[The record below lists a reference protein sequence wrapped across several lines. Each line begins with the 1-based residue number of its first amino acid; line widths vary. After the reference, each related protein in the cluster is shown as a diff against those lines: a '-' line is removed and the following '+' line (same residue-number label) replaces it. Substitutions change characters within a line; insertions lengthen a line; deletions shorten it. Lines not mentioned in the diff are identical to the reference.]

1 MYMLSDLFFS
11 FTILAA
17 HETEAMSFSEALDSV
32 IGILTVLISVVSVV
46 SVIIMQI
53 RQTNY
58 EREAKRNEKKNSW
71 YRSEVLS
78 RERLSQHIESLRAVV
93 FEKEISKQEMCVKIN
108 DAVLDFFYQ
117 SVNYVAFFDLRH
129 YNTLKQKVMSASDNI
144 MHSIL
149 IEDKISN
156 KRAEEIIEIY
166 RMNLMY
172 LFYEYEM
179 KIN

>member
-1 MYMLSDLFFS
+1 MYMLNDSLIF
-11 FTILAA
+11 LAA
-17 HETEAMSFSEALDSV
+17 QEQTLSLSETLDSI

-46 SVIIMQI
+46 SVIVMQM
-53 RQTNY
+53 RQTRY
-58 EREAKRNEKKNSW
+58 EQRAKRNEKKNSW

-78 RERLSQHIESLRAVV
+78 RERLSQHIDNLRNIL
-93 FEKEISKQEMCVKIN
+93 FDKTLTKQEMCVGIN
-108 DAVLDFFYQ
+108 EAVLDFFYQ
-117 SVNYVAFFDLRH
+117 SVNYVAFFDLKH

-149 IEDKISN
+149 VEDTISD
-156 KRAEEIIEIY
+156 KRADEIIEIY

>member
-1 MYMLSDLFFS
+1 MYMLNNSLFF
-11 FTILAA
+11 LAA
-17 HETEAMSFSEALDSV
+17 SEQTLSLSETLDSI

-58 EREAKRNEKKNSW
+58 EREAKRSEKKNSW

-78 RERLSQHIESLRAVV
+78 RERLGQHIEALRSILFDKSLT
-93 FEKEISKQEMCVKIN
+93 KQEICVGIN

-117 SVNYVAFFDLRH
+117 SVNYVAFFDLKH

-149 IEDKISN
+149 VEDVISD
-156 KRAEEIIEIY
+156 KRADEIIEIY

>member
-1 MYMLSDLFFS
+1 MYMLSNS
-11 FTILAA
+11 ILSAVFLSA
-17 HETEAMSFSEALDSV
+17 SEQTLSLSETLDSV

-46 SVIIMQI
+46 SVIVMQM
-53 RQTNY
+53 RQTRY
-58 EREAKRNEKKNSW
+58 EQQAKRNEKKNSW

-78 RERLSQHIESLRAVV
+78 RERLDQHIDNLRNIL
-93 FEKEISKQEMCVKIN
+93 FDKTLTKQEICVGIN
-108 DAVLDFFYQ
+108 EAMLDFFYQ
-117 SVNYVAFFDLRH
+117 SVNYVAFFDLKH

-144 MHSIL
+144 MHSVL
-149 IEDKISN
+149 VEDDISD
-156 KRAEEIIEIY
+156 KRADEIIEIY

>member
-1 MYMLSDLFFS
+1 MYMLNNSLFF
-11 FTILAA
+11 LAA
-17 HETEAMSFSEALDSV
+17 QEQTLSLSETLDSI

-46 SVIIMQI
+46 SVIVMQM
-53 RQTNY
+53 RQTRY
-58 EREAKRNEKKNSW
+58 EQQAKRNEKKNSW

-78 RERLSQHIESLRAVV
+78 RERLSQHIDNLRNIL
-93 FEKEISKQEMCVKIN
+93 FDKTLTKQEMCVVIN
-108 DAVLDFFYQ
+108 EAVLDFFYQ
-117 SVNYVAFFDLRH
+117 SVNYVAFFDLKH

-149 IEDKISN
+149 VEDVIFD
-156 KRAEEIIEIY
+156 KRADEIIEIY

>member
-1 MYMLSDLFFS
+1 MYMLNNSLIF
-11 FTILAA
+11 LAA
-17 HETEAMSFSEALDSV
+17 QEQTLSLSETLDSI

-46 SVIIMQI
+46 SVIVMQM
-53 RQTNY
+53 RQTRY
-58 EREAKRNEKKNSW
+58 EQQAKRNEKKNSW

-78 RERLSQHIESLRAVV
+78 RERLSQHIDNLRNIL
-93 FEKEISKQEMCVKIN
+93 FDKTLTKQEMCVGIN
-108 DAVLDFFYQ
+108 EAVLDFFYQ
-117 SVNYVAFFDLRH
+117 SVNYVAFFDLKH
-129 YNTLKQKVMSASDNI
+129 YNTLKQKVLSASDNI

-149 IEDKISN
+149 VEDTISD
-156 KRAEEIIEIY
+156 KRADEIIEIY

>member
-1 MYMLSDLFFS
+1 MYMLNNSLFF
-11 FTILAA
+11 LAA
-17 HETEAMSFSEALDSV
+17 QEQTLSLSETLDSI

-46 SVIIMQI
+46 SVIVMQM
-53 RQTNY
+53 RQTRY
-58 EREAKRNEKKNSW
+58 EQRAKRNEKKNSW

-78 RERLSQHIESLRAVV
+78 RERLSQHIDNLRNIL
-93 FEKEISKQEMCVKIN
+93 FDKTLTKQEMCVGIN
-108 DAVLDFFYQ
+108 EAVLDFFYQ
-117 SVNYVAFFDLRH
+117 SVNYVAFFDLKH

-149 IEDKISN
+149 VEDTISD
-156 KRAEEIIEIY
+156 KRADEIIEIY

>member
-1 MYMLSDLFFS
+1 MYMLNNSLIF
-11 FTILAA
+11 LAA
-17 HETEAMSFSEALDSV
+17 QEQTLSLSETLDSI

-46 SVIIMQI
+46 SVIVMQM
-53 RQTNY
+53 RQTRY
-58 EREAKRNEKKNSW
+58 EQRAKRNEKKNSW

-78 RERLSQHIESLRAVV
+78 RERLSQHIDNLRNIL
-93 FEKEISKQEMCVKIN
+93 FDKTLTKQEMCVGIN
-108 DAVLDFFYQ
+108 EAVLDFFYQ
-117 SVNYVAFFDLRH
+117 SVNYVAFFDLKH

-149 IEDKISN
+149 VEDTISD
-156 KRAEEIIEIY
+156 KRADEIIEIY

>member
-1 MYMLSDLFFS
+1 MLSNVYLS
-11 FTILAA
+11 FVVLAA
-17 HETEAMSFSEALDSV
+17 QAEEGMSLSETLDSV

-78 RERLSQHIESLRAVV
+78 RERLGQHIDTLRGVLA
-93 FEKEISKQEMCVKIN
+93 EGEISKQEMCVKIN

-117 SVNYVAFFDLRH
+117 SVNYVAFFDLKH

-149 IEDKISN
+149 IEDKITR
-156 KRAEEIIEIY
+156 KRSEEIIEIY

>member
-1 MYMLSDLFFS
+1 MYMLNNSLIF
-11 FTILAA
+11 LAA
-17 HETEAMSFSEALDSV
+17 QEQTLSLSETLDSI

-46 SVIIMQI
+46 SVIVMQM
-53 RQTNY
+53 RQTRY
-58 EREAKRNEKKNSW
+58 EQRAKRNEKKNSW

-78 RERLSQHIESLRAVV
+78 RERLSQHIDNLRNIL
-93 FEKEISKQEMCVKIN
+93 FDKTLTKQEMCVGIN
-108 DAVLDFFYQ
+108 EAVLDFFYQ
-117 SVNYVAFFDLRH
+117 SVNYVAFLDLKH

-149 IEDKISN
+149 VEDTISD
-156 KRAEEIIEIY
+156 KRADEIIEIY

>member
-1 MYMLSDLFFS
+1 MYMLNNSLIF
-11 FTILAA
+11 LAA
-17 HETEAMSFSEALDSV
+17 QEQTLSLSETLDSI

-46 SVIIMQI
+46 SVIVMQM
-53 RQTNY
+53 RQTRY
-58 EREAKRNEKKNSW
+58 EQRAKRNEKKNSW

-78 RERLSQHIESLRAVV
+78 RERLSQHIDNLRNIL
-93 FEKEISKQEMCVKIN
+93 FDKTLNKQEMCVGIN
-108 DAVLDFFYQ
+108 EAVLDFFYQ
-117 SVNYVAFFDLRH
+117 SVNYVAFFDLKH
-129 YNTLKQKVMSASDNI
+129 YNTLKQKVLSASDNI

-149 IEDKISN
+149 VEDTISD
-156 KRAEEIIEIY
+156 KRADEIIEIY